1 MNYSKKIKELTRIVI
16 DIPIKSYYFISINF
30 ICYPNFII
38 LLCVF
43 LSKLQA
49 YAFWWSS
56 PASLVEHLS
65 THQYR
70 AICDNLYIYSKNPH
84 SLNKIY
90 FPFILT
96 LSSNQEE
103 VTCRNY
109 LVWKRSKKKP
119 TQSNHRKKYISV
131 LNASDNCFTE
141 LIIICLFILWNTNLL
156 YLLMR

>member
-1 MNYSKKIKELTRIVI
+1 MNDSKKIKELTRIVI
-16 DIPIKSYYFISINF
+16 DIPIKSNYFISINF
-30 ICYPNFII
+30 IWSKIHYF
-38 LLCVF
+38 LCIF

-49 YAFWWSS
+49 YAFWRSS

-65 THQYR
+65 TQQYR

-96 LSSNQEE
+96 LGSNQEE

-119 TQSNHRKKYISV
+119 TPSNQRNKYIC
-131 LNASDNCFTE
+131 A
-141 LIIICLFILWNTNLL
+141 
-156 YLLMR
+156 